1 MNKLKK
7 TLRIASMILIAIMI
21 GMSGMISA
29 SAATITNNGQYS
41 LILYS
46 DPDDWNPNFDGEY
59 GKIVKFNVAEG
70 ETTVKVSELTKGITP
85 FNGENEFSHWETT
98 KGEKAGD
105 ELNISDFTQE
115 GNFYTSSGEE
125 ISYSKGLILNAKFQG
140 KSLNE
145 SGNYYVT
152 LDAFGGTLNG
162 KAEVLLQSKKE
173 EFKTIDLTQYTPVR
187 KGYTFVGWD
196 LNGEFVTS
204 VDASAFT
211 KNSIVRI
218 TATYKSNTLNNEDIT
233 VTLNGN
239 GGMIEGKESY
249 ICNYVGGGNSGTLM
263 SLLPYT
269 PVRDGYTFNGWNTKK
284 DGSGKN
290 TKYIYWRSW
299 DNNEETNKEFDKD
312 TLIDEGNGYFRYKNI
327 TLYASWTKN
336 PEPTPEPVEPE
347 PTPEPTE
354 TVKKLE
360 STGDTKGAIEFEEG
374 INKNYKL
381 DIKEVEVKK
390 NLANKNVKFVAD
402 INVLD
407 GDTVVKLTHTKMK
420 IRLALPEDLKGY
432 DKYEVVYIL
441 NDKIKETI
449 PAVVEDGYITFET
462 THLSQY
468 GIIATKNNTAT
479 KDKNPVITPNGNNTT
494 NTSTENK
501 KTDNIVK
508 DTPKTGDNTNLV
520 LLIGTLLTSSF
531 VLMRLKKK
539 KEM

>member
-7 TLRIASMILIAIMI
+7 TLRIASMMFIAIMI
-21 GMSGMISA
+21 GMSGMINA
-29 SAATITNNGQYS
+29 NAATITTSGQYS
-41 LILYS
+41 LILNS
-46 DPDDWNPNFDGEY
+46 DPDGWYPNFEGEY
-59 GKIVKFNVAEG
+59 SKMVKFNVAEG

-85 FNGENEFSHWETT
+85 FNGENEFSHWETMEGD
-98 KGEKAGD
+98 KVGD

-115 GNFYTSSGEE
+115 GYFYTNSGEKV
-125 ISYSKGLILNAKFQG
+125 SYSKGLSLNAKFEG

-173 EFKTIDLTQYTPVR
+173 EFKTINLTQYTPVR

-204 VDASAFT
+204 VDESAFK
-211 KNSIVRI
+211 KNPVARI
-218 TATYKSNTLNNEDIT
+218 TATYRSNTFDDEDIT
-233 VTLNGN
+233 LTLNAN
-239 GGMIEGKESY
+239 GGTIDGKEINAY
-249 ICNYVGGGNSGTLM
+249 NYVGGGNSGTSM

-269 PVRDGYTFNGWNTKK
+269 PVREGYTFNGWNTKK
-284 DGSGKN
+284 DGSGTN
-290 TKYIYWRSW
+290 MKYIYWRVW
-299 DNNEETNKEFDKD
+299 DDNEETNKEFDKD
-312 TLIDEGNGYFRYKNI
+312 TLVNLSENYSRYKNV

-336 PEPTPEPVEPE
+336 AEPTPEPKPE
-347 PTPEPTE
+347 VE

-360 STGDTKGAIEFEEG
+360 STQGTIEFEEG

-381 DIKEVEVKK
+381 DITNVEVKK
-390 NLANKNVKFVAD
+390 DLVKKNVKFVAD
-402 INVLD
+402 IKVLD
-407 GDTVVKLTHTKMK
+407 GNTVIKLTNTKMK

-441 NDKIKETI
+441 NDEIKETI
-449 PAVVEDGYITFET
+449 PTVVEDGFITFET

-468 GIIATKNNTAT
+468 GIIATKNSTA
-479 KDKNPVITPNGNNTT
+479 KDDQTPVINPSENNIKTSTT
-494 NTSTENK
+494 TENK
-501 KTDNIVK
+501 KTDTVVQDTTK
-508 DTPKTGDNTNLV
+508 KTKTPKTGDSTNIVLAIST
-520 LLIGTLLTSSF
+520 LLISAF
-531 VLMRLKKK
+531 VLMNFKKK

>member
-1 MNKLKK
+1 MNNFKK
-7 TLRIASMILIAIMI
+7 TLRIISMLLIAIMI

-46 DPDDWNPNFDGEY
+46 DPDGWNPNFEGEY
-59 GKIVKFNVAEG
+59 SKMVKFNVEEG

-85 FNGENEFSHWETT
+85 FNGENEFSHWETMQ
-98 KGEKAGD
+98 GEKVD
-105 ELNISDFTQE
+105 ELNISDFTHV
-115 GNFYTSSGEE
+115 GSFYTSSGEE
-125 ISYSKGLILNAKFQG
+125 VSYSKGLILNAKFKG
-140 KSLNE
+140 KPLNE

-152 LDAFGGTLNG
+152 LDAFGGILNG

-173 EFKTIDLTQYTPVR
+173 EFKTIDLTKYTPIR

-211 KNSIVRI
+211 NNSVARI
-218 TATYKSNTLNNEDIT
+218 TATYKSNTFSNEGIT
-233 VTLNGN
+233 LTLNGN
-239 GGMIEGKESY
+239 GGMIEGKEANTY
-249 ICNYVGGGNSGTLM
+249 DYVGGGNSGTSM
-263 SLLPYT
+263 SLLPYI

-284 DGSGKN
+284 DGSGSN
-290 TKYIYWRSW
+290 VKYIYWRNW

-312 TLIDEGNGYFRYKNI
+312 TLIDGGKGYSRYKNI

-336 PEPTPEPVEPE
+336 PDLVPEPV
-347 PTPEPTE
+347 E

-360 STGDTKGAIEFEEG
+360 STKGTIEFEEG

-381 DIKEVEVKK
+381 DIKKIEVNKD
-390 NLANKNVKFVAD
+390 LASKNVKFVAD

-407 GDTVVKLTHTKMK
+407 GDTVVKITDTKMK
-420 IRLALPEDLKGY
+420 IRLLLPEDLKGY

-441 NDKIKETI
+441 DDEIKETI

-468 GIIATKNNTAT
+468 GIIATKSDN
-479 KDKNPVITPNGNNTT
+479 KPVITPGGNNNTT
-494 NTSTENK
+494 GITNQNK
-501 KTDNIVK
+501 KTDNVVQ

-520 LLIGTLLTSSF
+520 LTIGVLVISAF
-531 VLMRLKKK
+531 VLMSLKKRRA
-539 KEM
+539 

>member
-7 TLRIASMILIAIMI
+7 ALRIASMMLIAIMI

-29 SAATITNNGQYS
+29 NAATITTSGQYS

-46 DPDDWNPNFDGEY
+46 DPDGWNPNFEGEY
-59 GKIVKFNVAEG
+59 SKMVKFNVAEG

-85 FNGENEFSHWETT
+85 FNGENEFSHWETMEGD
-98 KGEKAGD
+98 KVGD
-105 ELNISDFTQE
+105 EFYTSDFTQE
-115 GNFYTSSGEE
+115 GYFYTNSGEKV
-125 ISYSKGLILNAKFQG
+125 SYSKGLSLNAKFEG

-162 KAEVLLQSKKE
+162 KSEVLLQSKKE
-173 EFKTIDLTQYTPVR
+173 EFKTINLTQYTPVR

-204 VDASAFT
+204 VDESAFT
-211 KNSIVRI
+211 KNPVARI
-218 TATYKSNTLNNEDIT
+218 TATYKSNTFNNEDIT

-239 GGMIEGKESY
+239 GGMIEGKESL
-249 ICNYVGGGNSGTLM
+249 ICNYVGGANSGTSM

-284 DGSGKN
+284 DGSGTN
-290 TKYIYWRSW
+290 MKYIYWRNW

-312 TLIDEGNGYFRYKNI
+312 TLIDEGNGYSRYKNI

-336 PEPTPEPVEPE
+336 PEPTPEPVE
-347 PTPEPTE
+347 

-360 STGDTKGAIEFEEG
+360 STTDTKGTIEFEEG

-420 IRLALPEDLKGY
+420 IRLSLPEDLKGY

-441 NDKIKETI
+441 DDEIKETI
-449 PAVVEDGYITFET
+449 PAVVEDGYITFVT

-468 GIIATKNNTAT
+468 GIIATKNNTAAQ
-479 KDKNPVITPNGNNTT
+479 DKNPVITPNGNNTT

-501 KTDNIVK
+501 KADNVVQ
-508 DTPKTGDNTNLV
+508 DTTQTPQTGDRTNISLGLSV
-520 LLIGTLLTSSF
+520 LLLSMLGII
-531 VLMRLKKK
+531 VLYKKK
-539 KEM
+539 YIE

>member
-1 MNKLKK
+1 MNNLKK

-29 SAATITNNGQYS
+29 SAATITTSGQYS

-46 DPDDWNPNFDGEY
+46 DPDGWNPNFEGEY
-59 GKIVKFNVAEG
+59 SKMVKFNVEEG

-85 FNGENEFSHWETT
+85 FNGENEFSHWETE

-115 GNFYTSSGEE
+115 GYFYTSSGEE
-125 ISYSKGLILNAKFQG
+125 ISYSKGFALNAKFEG

-211 KNSIVRI
+211 KNSVARI

-239 GGMIEGKESY
+239 GGMIEGKES
-249 ICNYVGGGNSGTLM
+249 IKCNYVGGANSGTSM

-284 DGSGKN
+284 DGSGTN
-290 TKYIYWRSW
+290 LKYIYWRSW

-312 TLIDEGNGYFRYKNI
+312 TLIDKGNGYSRYKNI

-336 PEPTPEPVEPE
+336 PEPTPEPVE
-347 PTPEPTE
+347 

-360 STGDTKGAIEFEEG
+360 STNGTIEFEEG

-390 NLANKNVKFVAD
+390 NLANKNVKFLAD

-441 NDKIKETI
+441 DDEIKETI
-449 PAVVEDGYITFET
+449 PAVVEDGYITFVT

-468 GIIATKNNTAT
+468 GIIATKNNTAAQ
-479 KDKNPVITPNGNNTT
+479 DKNPVITPNGNNTT

-520 LLIGTLLTSSF
+520 LLIGALVISSF

>member
-7 TLRIASMILIAIMI
+7 TLRIAFMILIAIMI

-196 LNGEFVTS
+196 LNGEFVNS

-211 KNSIVRI
+211 KNSAVRI
-218 TATYKSNTLNNEDIT
+218 TATYKSDTFNNEYIT

-239 GGMIEGKESY
+239 GGMIEGKESH
-249 ICNYVGGGNSGTLM
+249 ICNYVGGANSGTTM

-290 TKYIYWRSW
+290 LKYIYWRSW
-299 DNNEETNKEFDKD
+299 DNNEESNKEFDKD
-312 TLIDEGNGYFRYKNI
+312 TLIEEGDGYSRYKNI
-327 TLYASWTKN
+327 TLYASWTMN
-336 PEPTPEPVEPE
+336 PDSTPEPI
-347 PTPEPTE
+347 E

-360 STGDTKGAIEFEEG
+360 STGDTKGTIEFEKG

-381 DIKEVEVKK
+381 DIKKVEVKK
-390 NLANKNVKFVAD
+390 DLTNKNIKFIAD

-407 GDTVVKLTHTKMK
+407 GDTVVKIAHTKMK

-441 NDKIKETI
+441 DDEIKETI
-449 PAVVEDGYITFET
+449 PAVVEDGYITFVT

-468 GIIATKNNTAT
+468 GIVATKNNTAAQ
-479 KDKNPVITPNGNNTT
+479 DKNTVITPNGNNST
-494 NTSTENK
+494 NTSTKNK
-501 KTDNIVK
+501 KTDKIVK

-520 LLIGTLLTSSF
+520 LVIGTLVISSF